1 MQIPFIG
8 QTLEADA
15 MEALFTSGDLVLVDF
30 YKEDCKACLQHAP
43 HFAAV
48 RVGTKLVLLP
58 CCTFNLGD
66 LSDKWRCGHAGGR
79 TLGRS
84 YFEDKSCPY

>member
-1 MQIPFIG
+1 MALAAQILFIG

-48 RVGTKLVLLP
+48 RVGTSTATMLHIQSWWP
-58 CCTFNLGD
+58 F
-66 LSDKWRCGHAGGR
+66 
-79 TLGRS
+79 
-84 YFEDKSCPY
+84 